1 MDFFSTQNI
10 LVHIPIGAG
19 GYDLS
24 WIEAVGTLAGL
35 LCIWLASLEKIS
47 NYAFG
52 LINVTLFA
60 IIFFQIQLYASLL
73 LQLFF
78 FAANIYGWY
87 AWSRQNSQ
95 QEAELQIRWLPL
107 PKAIAWFAAC
117 VVAIGFMTVFIDPV
131 FAFLTR
137 VAVSVMSGLGLN
149 VTMPELQPDAFPFWD
164 SCMMVLSIAAMILM
178 TRKYVENWLLWVVI
192 NVISVVIFARQGVYA
207 MSLEYMLLTVIALN
221 GSRMWINSA
230 RERGSP
236 PHSPRMKSVSVARA
250 RFPVNGDGR
259 VSGRTAPRSGDSLAR
274 YMADTPSGWWRAQ
287 FRSDAQGSAEYVQ
300 ATHRDRGAE

>member
-10 LVHIPIGAG
+10 LVHIPIGGG

-35 LCIWLASLEKIS
+35 LCIWLASLEKIG

-78 FAANIYGWY
+78 FVANIYGWY
-87 AWSRQNSQ
+87 AWSRQSSNHQSL
-95 QEAELQIRWLPL
+95 LQIRWLPL
-107 PKAIAWFAAC
+107 PKAIAWLVIIVA
-117 VVAIGFMTVFIDPV
+117 AIGLMTLFIDPV

-137 VAVSVMSGLGLN
+137 VAVSVMQSLGLN
-149 VTMPELQPDAFPFWD
+149 VTLPELQPDAYPFWD
-164 SCMMVLSIAAMILM
+164 SCMMVLSIVAMILM
-178 TRKYVENWLLWVVI
+178 TRKYVENWLLWTVI
-192 NVISVVIFARQGVYA
+192 NVISVVIFALQGVYA
-207 MSLEYMLLTVIALN
+207 MSLEYLILTFIALN

-230 RERGSP
+230 RQSGS
-236 PHSPRMKSVSVARA
+236 RA
-250 RFPVNGDGR
+250 F
-259 VSGRTAPRSGDSLAR
+259 S
-274 YMADTPSGWWRAQ
+274 
-287 FRSDAQGSAEYVQ
+287 
-300 ATHRDRGAE
+300 

>member
-24 WIEAVGTLAGL
+24 WIEAVGTIAGL

-52 LINVTLFA
+52 LVNVTLFA
-60 IIFFQIQLYASLL
+60 IIFFQIQLYPSLL

-78 FAANIYGWY
+78 FAANVYGWY
-87 AWSRQNSQ
+87 AWSRQSSNY
-95 QEAELQIRWLPL
+95 EAELQIRWLPRS
-107 PKAIAWFAAC
+107 KALGWLAAC
-117 VVAIGFMTVFIDPV
+117 VVAIGLLTLFINPF

-137 VAVSVMSGLGLN
+137 IAVSLMQALGLQ

-164 SCMMVLSIAAMILM
+164 SCMTVLSVVAMILM
-178 TRKYVENWLLWVVI
+178 TRKYVENWLLWVIV

-207 MSLEYMLLTVIALN
+207 MSLEYLLLTFIALN

-230 RERGSP
+230 RERGS
-236 PHSPRMKSVSVARA
+236 RA
-250 RFPVNGDGR
+250 L
-259 VSGRTAPRSGDSLAR
+259 S
-274 YMADTPSGWWRAQ
+274 
-287 FRSDAQGSAEYVQ
+287 
-300 ATHRDRGAE
+300 H

>member
-24 WIEAVGTLAGL
+24 WIEAVGTVAGL

-87 AWSRQNSQ
+87 AWSRQTTAN
-95 QEAELQIRWLPL
+95 EAVLQIRWLPL
-107 PKAIAWFAAC
+107 PKALAWL
-117 VVAIGFMTVFIDPV
+117 VVCALAIGFMTFFIDPV
-131 FAFLTR
+131 FAVLTR
-137 VAVSVMSGLGLN
+137 VVVSMMQTVGLN
-149 VTMPELQPDAFPFWD
+149 VAMPELQPDAFPFWD
-164 SCMMVLSIAAMILM
+164 SSMMVLSIVAMVLM
-178 TRKYVENWLLWVVI
+178 TRKYVENWLLWVII
-192 NVISVVIFARQGVYA
+192 NVISVVIFALQGVWA
-207 MSLEYMLLTVIALN
+207 MSLEYMILTFIALN

-230 RERGSP
+230 RERGS
-236 PHSPRMKSVSVARA
+236 HAFS
-250 RFPVNGDGR
+250 N
-259 VSGRTAPRSGDSLAR
+259 
-274 YMADTPSGWWRAQ
+274 
-287 FRSDAQGSAEYVQ
+287 
-300 ATHRDRGAE
+300 

>member
-73 LQLFF
+73 LQQFF

-107 PKAIAWFAAC
+107 PKAIAWFVAC
-117 VVAIGFMTVFIDPV
+117 VVAIGLMTVYINPV

-137 VAVSVMSGLGLN
+137 IAVAAMSGIGLQ
-149 VTMPELQPDAFPFWD
+149 VTMPVLQPDAFPFWD

-178 TRKYVENWLLWVVI
+178 TRKYVENWLLWVII
-192 NVISVVIFARQGVYA
+192 NVISVVIFALQGVYA
-207 MSLEYMLLTVIALN
+207 MSLEYLLLTFIALN

-230 RERGSP
+230 RERGS
-236 PHSPRMKSVSVARA
+236 HALSS
-250 RFPVNGDGR
+250 
-259 VSGRTAPRSGDSLAR
+259 
-274 YMADTPSGWWRAQ
+274 
-287 FRSDAQGSAEYVQ
+287 
-300 ATHRDRGAE
+300 

>member
-10 LVHIPIGAG
+10 LVHIPLGAG

-60 IIFFQIQLYASLL
+60 VIFFQIQLYASLL

-87 AWSRQNSQ
+87 AWSRQTTQN
-95 QEAELQIRWLPL
+95 EAVLQIRWLL
-107 PKAIAWFAAC
+107 RAKAIVWLVICA
-117 VVAIGFMTVFIDPV
+117 VAIGLMTLFIDPV
-131 FAFLTR
+131 FTFLTR
-137 VAVSVMSGLGLN
+137 IAVSIMQALGLN
-149 VTMPELQPDAFPFWD
+149 VAMPALQPDAFPFWD
-164 SCMMVLSIAAMILM
+164 ACLMVLSIVAMVLM
-178 TRKYVENWLLWVVI
+178 TRKYVENWLLWVVV
-192 NVISVVIFARQGVYA
+192 NVISVVIFALQGVYA
-207 MSLEYMLLTVIALN
+207 MSLEYLILTFIALN

-230 RERGSP
+230 RERGS
-236 PHSPRMKSVSVARA
+236 RA
-250 RFPVNGDGR
+250 LVG
-259 VSGRTAPRSGDSLAR
+259 
-274 YMADTPSGWWRAQ
+274 
-287 FRSDAQGSAEYVQ
+287 
-300 ATHRDRGAE
+300 

>member
-24 WIEAVGTLAGL
+24 WIEAIGTLAGL
-35 LCIWLASLEKIS
+35 LCIWLASLEKIG

-78 FAANIYGWY
+78 FVANIYGWY
-87 AWSRQNSQ
+87 AWSRQNGQ

-107 PKAIAWFAAC
+107 PKAIAWLTAC
-117 VVAIGFMTVFIDPV
+117 VVAIGFMTVFINPV

-137 VAVSVMSGLGLN
+137 IAVWVMAAFGLN

-192 NVISVVIFARQGVYA
+192 NVISVVIFALQGVYA
-207 MSLEYMLLTVIALN
+207 MSLEYLLLTFIALN

-230 RERGSP
+230 RERGS
-236 PHSPRMKSVSVARA
+236 RA
-250 RFPVNGDGR
+250 LSR
-259 VSGRTAPRSGDSLAR
+259 
-274 YMADTPSGWWRAQ
+274 
-287 FRSDAQGSAEYVQ
+287 
-300 ATHRDRGAE
+300 